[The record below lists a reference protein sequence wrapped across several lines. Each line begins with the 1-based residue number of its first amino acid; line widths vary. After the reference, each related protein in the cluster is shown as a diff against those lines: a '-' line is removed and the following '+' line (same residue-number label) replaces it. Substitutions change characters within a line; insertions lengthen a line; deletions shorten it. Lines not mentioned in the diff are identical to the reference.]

1 MLEHY
6 KWKPKMIRRRD
17 KSKYY
22 RRSQRKVWSKTSTKI
37 STCMRNNKLK
47 ACWIKSTITRS
58 REHLKC
64 QKERTCSIRHQL
76 NNLDSYH
83 PKETHHNST
92 SMCWMNSYPPSHKVD
107 WMRKTSRNQRMMKR
121 NRSMTVKETQL
132 MIDTIFIHYIII
144 LYLLNL

>member
-22 RRSQRKVWSKTSTKI
+22 RRSQRKVWSITSRKI

-92 SMCWMNSYPPSHKVD
+92 SLCWMNSYPPSHKVD
-107 WMRKTSRNQRMMKR
+107 WMRMRSTKRMTLKR
-121 NRSMTVKETQL
+121 KWIMTRTVTQL
-132 MIDTIFIHYIII
+132 MIDTIFIYYIIL